1 MNASELHTD
10 ILLLIAGDRQAFER
24 IYHLYWN
31 KIYSFAGLYLQDK
44 HEQEEVVQQVFIR
57 LWDIRENL
65 TPSLS
70 LDGLLFVLTRNLGF
84 NHRRHSLNEQ
94 AMKDSI
100 AKAGIQTD
108 DIQSNLEEKEFRLQ
122 LEALINALPLRQQ
135 QAVRLYYDEGQT
147 YEEISKKMGISKKGV
162 ERSLYL
168 ARKFLKENLPLFLV
182 FLSI

>member
-1 MNASELHTD
+1 
-10 ILLLIAGDRQAFER
+10 
-24 IYHLYWN
+24 
-31 KIYSFAGLYLQDK
+31 
-44 HEQEEVVQQVFIR
+44 
-57 LWDIRENL
+57 
-65 TPSLS
+65 
-70 LDGLLFVLTRNLGF
+70 
-84 NHRRHSLNEQ
+84 
-94 AMKDSI
+94 MKDSI